1 MGILRD
7 LALILLAMEAA
18 LGALL
23 GVALGAAVNYGLYR
37 SRWWRVLPRWFLQT
51 RRYLML
57 GQRGVDRVCR
67 RVAVPIFQLSA
78 ARAALAGMLVHRSGI
93 RR

>member
-1 MGILRD
+1 MEILRD

-37 SRWWRVLPRWFLQT
+37 SRWWRVLPRWFLQA
-51 RRYLML
+51 RRYLVL
-57 GQRGVDRVCR
+57 GQQGVDRVCR
-67 RVAVPIFQLSA
+67 RAAAPIFRLSA
-78 ARAALAGMLVHRSGI
+78 ARVALAGMLVHRSGI

>member
-7 LALILLAMEAA
+7 LALILLAMEVA

-37 SRWWRVLPRWFLQT
+37 SRWWRVFPRWLLQA

-57 GQRGVDRVCR
+57 GQQGVDRACR
-67 RVAVPIFQLSA
+67 RVAAPIFKLSA
-78 ARAALAGMLVHRSGI
+78 ARAALAGMLVHRKG
-93 RR
+93 

>member
-7 LALILLAMEAA
+7 LALILLAMEVA

-23 GVALGAAVNYGLYR
+23 GVALGAAANYGLYR
-37 SRWWRVLPRWFLQT
+37 SRWWRVLPRWFLQA

-57 GQRGVDRVCR
+57 GQQVVDQGCR
-67 RVAVPIFQLSA
+67 RVATPIFKLSA
-78 ARAALAGMLVHRSGI
+78 ARAALTGMFVHRKG
-93 RR
+93 